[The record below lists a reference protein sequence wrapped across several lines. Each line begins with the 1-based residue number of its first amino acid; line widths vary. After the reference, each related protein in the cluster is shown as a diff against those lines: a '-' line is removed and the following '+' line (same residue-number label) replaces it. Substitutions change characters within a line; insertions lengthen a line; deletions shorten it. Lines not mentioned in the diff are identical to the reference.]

1 MERRRLSGIMG
12 SARPSLPPLAG
23 WLGSDFHMI
32 ARSILSALA
41 LIAASSWE
49 PASAGDRSP
58 ARSGLAAIYAY
69 KGAKAASGE
78 PANPAKLTA
87 AHRSLPFG
95 TMVRVINTRNGRS
108 VVVRINDRGIHPRPG
123 HRPHPGCRTA
133 TRVLRVGPGRHV
145 VRRFG
150 CRAIICDH
158 HRT

>member
-1 MERRRLSGIMG
+1 
-12 SARPSLPPLAG
+12 
-23 WLGSDFHMI
+23 MI

-108 VVVRINDRGIHPRPG
+108 VVVRI
-123 HRPHPGCRTA
+123 
-133 TRVLRVGPGRHV
+133 
-145 VRRFG
+145 
-150 CRAIICDH
+150 
-158 HRT
+158 